1 MRGVYCRGFLWK
13 LSKRRVRIPPDMKTD
28 VKQYEELLDLPLE
41 QLMEQADKIRSE
53 NTGDKL
59 EICSILNARCGLCS
73 EDCAFCAQS
82 SSANCEIETYPLK
95 STSEI
100 IKAAE
105 HAQEIGAE
113 SFGIVTSGNRLDQ
126 NQVDTITEAIKYIN
140 NNLDIEVCGSL
151 GALDFS
157 QLSQLRDAGLTRF
170 HHNLE
175 TSQRFYPEIVSTHD
189 YSQRMETIKAAKKV
203 GLQVCSGGILGMGER
218 PEDWV
223 DMAVTLKNLDVNS
236 VPLNILIPIEGT
248 ALQDVEPLDSRQAL
262 RAIAIFRIILEDKPI
277 KIAAGREQTFS
288 DEQIQPFR
296 AGANGMMI
304 GGYLTVKGGKLQSD
318 YQLIRQI
325 KELWTG

>member
-1 MRGVYCRGFLWK
+1 
-13 LSKRRVRIPPDMKTD
+13 MKTD
-28 VKQYEELLDLPLE
+28 VKQYQELLDLPLE
-41 QLMEQADKIRSE
+41 QLVRQADEIRSK
-53 NTGDKL
+53 NTSNKL
-59 EICSILNARCGLCS
+59 ELCSILNARCGLCS

-82 SSANCEIETYPLK
+82 SSADCEIETYPLK
-95 STSEI
+95 SKSEI
-100 IKAAE
+100 VKAAE
-105 HAQEIGAE
+105 YAQSIGAG
-113 SFGIVTSGNRLDQ
+113 SFGIVTSGNRLDRG
-126 NQVDTITEAIKYIN
+126 QVDIIAEAVEYIN
-140 NNLDIEVCGSL
+140 NNLNIETCGSL

-157 QLSQLRDAGLTRF
+157 QLCRLRGAGLTRF

-175 TSQRFYPEIVSTHD
+175 TSQRFYPEIVSTHN
-189 YSQRMETIKAAKKV
+189 YEQQVETIKAAKEA

-218 PEDWV
+218 AEDWV
-223 DMAVTLKNLDVNS
+223 DMAVTLKNLDVDS

-248 ALQDVEPLDSRQAL
+248 ALQDVEPLDSEQAV

-288 DEQIQPFR
+288 DDRIQPFR

-304 GGYLTVKGGKLQSD
+304 GGYLTVKGGELRTD